1 MRSSWSKILLLY
13 ACGVGAGLQF
23 AKASVVFDALSEHYQ
38 AGPAL
43 AGWFVSAVGLVG
55 VVFGA
60 TAGLVVA
67 RLGSRKTLIGA
78 LAAGALI
85 AFAEGFLPPIPAF
98 LALRG
103 VEGAAH
109 LAIVVAAPSA
119 LLAATTPS
127 NRGVALGLWGTFM
140 SVAFLVGGSAAPAL
154 VARFGLGAPF
164 FAHAGLLVALALGAY
179 VAAPADRPAAPAN
192 LRGVLAQHIEVYA
205 NARTATP
212 ALCFLCYTG
221 MYLAVQTLTPELA
234 PPGERAALIVGM
246 AIVSVVASLVAG
258 TLAQRGFSP
267 FALTI
272 GAFAATLAA
281 SLVVEAAVGHDAAIA
296 PAALARMAFLSFL
309 PGAILPMI
317 PRLNTHAQEQARAF
331 GALAQTGNV
340 GSALGPPLFATSAA
354 ALGPIGLLLPVAAL
368 CVLGGWLTARA
379 ARRFAT

>member
-1 MRSSWSKILLLY
+1 MPSPWPKIFLLY

-23 AKASVVFDALSEHYQ
+23 AKASVVFDALAEHYA

-67 RLGSRKTLIGA
+67 RLGSRRTLIGA
-78 LAAGALI
+78 LTAAASI

-103 VEGAAH
+103 IEGAAH
-109 LAIVVAAPSA
+109 LAIVVAAPTA
-119 LLAATTPS
+119 LLAATTPE

-154 VARFGLGAPF
+154 VAHFGLAAPF

-179 VAAPADRPAAPAN
+179 LAAPADAPRMQTQ

-246 AIVSVVASLVAG
+246 AFVSVVASLVAG
-258 TLAQRGFSP
+258 TFAQRGFSP
-267 FALTI
+267 FTLTI
-272 GAFAATLAA
+272 GAFVATLAA
-281 SLVVEAAVGHDAAIA
+281 SLVVEAAVGHDAAIG

-309 PGAILPMI
+309 PGAILPLI
-317 PRLNTHAQEQARAF
+317 PKLNAHAPEQARAF
-331 GALAQTGNV
+331 GALAQTGNI
-340 GSALGPPLFATSAA
+340 GSALVPPLFATSAA
-354 ALGPIGLLLPVAAL
+354 ALGPVGLLLPVAVL
-368 CVLGGWLTARA
+368 CVAGAWLTARA
-379 ARRFAT
+379 ARRFAI